1 MQKGKEEEKV
11 VVQLDEQKLRKQNN
25 IKWNNRK
32 VETDFKRQ
40 THCVWP
46 SYGIQPQKR

>member
-1 MQKGKEEEKV
+1 MQKGKEERKV

-32 VETDFKRQ
+32 V
-40 THCVWP
+40 
-46 SYGIQPQKR
+46 